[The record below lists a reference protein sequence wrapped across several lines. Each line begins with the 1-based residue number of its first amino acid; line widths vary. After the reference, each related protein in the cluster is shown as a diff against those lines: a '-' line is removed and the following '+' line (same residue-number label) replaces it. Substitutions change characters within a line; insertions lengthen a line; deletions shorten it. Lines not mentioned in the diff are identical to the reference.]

1 MLPFPWEGRKRNK
14 EIWHLRPLLLPDL
27 HADHAYAIK
36 SYALDTF
43 RRWEWDLRR
52 HTGFLGNEDMDYGTS
67 LEDM

>member
-1 MLPFPWEGRKRNK
+1 
-14 EIWHLRPLLLPDL
+14 LLPDL
-27 HADHAYAIK
+27 RANHAYAIN

-43 RRWEWDLRR
+43 GRWEWDLRR